1 VATKAGT
8 SILHDASSVTGD
20 GAGRRQL
27 RIEPPLRL
35 VLATAALA
43 LLFMAG
49 ETVLGAV
56 EVGLH
61 VDDYIHVS
69 RFQEWLEHGW
79 YVPSYGPAAPPFLG
93 EPQPGTLSSP
103 FVYGPAFSALA
114 HLVNVA
120 LGNEA
125 MDEISTAADAY
136 QVRHLV
142 VALLGLATV
151 ACAGVAVR
159 VLTRD
164 LLAAIWGAAALL
176 AIPVWAGQSM
186 FNIKDVPVASGFT
199 FVTVGLVLGLASAR
213 QDSWPS
219 PRRMLAVSALVGF
232 GFMIGVGTRSAM
244 WLPFA
249 CSLAAF
255 AALSWLVLRSRADV
269 LRSLGAPGVGFVVGF
284 AVVALLHPYPPATP
298 VEWLI
303 ESVSESSSYDPQL
316 AGTPPTLT
324 AGSLLSPT
332 DPPVWYLPAWLF
344 AGVPVIIFGLA
355 GVGTALVIRSAAR
368 WRRTGTGANA
378 PSRLQ
383 VGGMLLVT
391 LQLALLPAASIFAG
405 STMYS
410 GLRLH
415 LYMLPAVA
423 ILAGIGAAKLIR
435 VARAKG
441 SSIRLRWAAALVL
454 AVALAVP
461 TVEQTRLYPY
471 NYVYVNPLAGLGG
484 VEGRWEADQLYVSSR
499 EAFRRVPRAVTPLCS
514 FGLIIPSWTTRE
526 MIKTCGLNH
535 ALFDPFRDELGED
548 ATATPKAGEVWV
560 VGRTRAGNHPPHY
573 CREDDNVTRSLRTEE
588 IVMAYVLRCVP
599 P

>member
-1 VATKAGT
+1 TAASRAAI
-8 SILHDASSVTGD
+8 SILHEAGRVTGD
-20 GAGRRQL
+20 GAGRLRP
-27 RIEPPLRL
+27 RIEPPLGL
-35 VLATAALA
+35 VLATAALT
-43 LLFMAG
+43 LLILAG
-49 ETVLGAV
+49 ETVLGAR
-56 EVGLH
+56 EVGLYI
-61 VDDYIHVS
+61 DDYVHVS
-69 RFQEWLEHGW
+69 RFQEWLNEGW
-79 YVPSYGPAAPPFLG
+79 YVPSYGPAAPPLG
-93 EPQPGTLSSP
+93 EEPQPGTLSSP

-125 MDEISTAADAY
+125 MNEISTAADAY

-186 FNIKDVPVASGFT
+186 FNIKDIPVASGFT

-213 QDSWPS
+213 RDSWPS
-219 PRRMLAVSALVGF
+219 PGRLLAVSALVGF
-232 GFMIGVGTRSAM
+232 GVMIGVGTRSAM
-244 WLPFA
+244 WVPFA
-249 CSLAAF
+249 CSLSAF

-269 LRSLGAPGVGFVVGF
+269 LRSLAAPGVGFVVGL
-284 AVVALLHPYPPATP
+284 VVVTALHPYPPASP
-298 VEWLI
+298 IEWMI
-303 ESVSESSSYDPQL
+303 ESVSESSGYDPPS
-316 AGTPPTLT
+316 PPTLT
-324 AGSLLSPT
+324 VGRLLSPT

-368 WRRTGTGANA
+368 WRRSETGAEA

-383 VGGMLLVT
+383 IGGMLLVT
-391 LQLALLPAASIFAG
+391 LQLALLPAASIVAG

-415 LYMLPAVA
+415 LYVLPAVA

-435 VARAKG
+435 ATGGKR
-441 SSIRLRWAAALVL
+441 SSPRLRWAAALVL

-471 NYVYVNPLAGLGG
+471 NYIYVNPLAGLGG
-484 VEGRWEADQLYVSSR
+484 VEGRWETDQLYVGSR
-499 EAFRRVPRAVTPLCS
+499 EAFRRVPPSVTPLCS
-514 FGLIIPSWTTRE
+514 YGLIIPSSPSST
-526 MIKTCGLNH
+526 IIHTCGLNH
-535 ALFDPFRDELGED
+535 ALVEPFRDELGED
-548 ATATPKAGEVWV
+548 ATATPIAGEVWI
-560 VGRTRAGNHPPHY
+560 VGRPRAGNHPPHY
-573 CREDDNVTRSLRTEE
+573 CREDDNVTRPLRTEE
-588 IVMAYVLRCVP
+588 IVVAHVLRCVP

>member
-1 VATKAGT
+1 VATKGGT
-8 SILHDASSVTGD
+8 SILHEAAPATGD
-20 GAGRRQL
+20 GMGRRRL
-27 RIEPPLRL
+27 RIEPPLGL
-35 VLATAALA
+35 VLAAAALT
-43 LLFMAG
+43 LLVMAG
-49 ETVLGAV
+49 ETVLGAL
-56 EVGLH
+56 EVGLY
-61 VDDYIHVS
+61 VDDYVHVS

-79 YVPSYGPAAPPFLG
+79 YVPSYGASAVPLGGG

-125 MDEISTAADAY
+125 LNEISTAADAY

-176 AIPVWAGQSM
+176 AIPVWAGQAM
-186 FNIKDVPVASGFT
+186 FNIKDIPVASGYT

-213 QDSWPS
+213 RDSWPS
-219 PRRMLAVSALVGF
+219 PRRLLAVSALVGF
-232 GFMIGVGTRSAM
+232 GVMIGVGTRSAM
-244 WLPFA
+244 WVPFV
-249 CSLAAF
+249 CSLLAF

-269 LRSLGAPGVGFVVGF
+269 LRSLAAPGVGFLVGLI
-284 AVVALLHPYPPATP
+284 VVALLHPSPPATP
-298 VEWLI
+298 IEWMI
-303 ESVSESSSYDPQL
+303 GSVSDSSGYEPPS
-316 AGTPPTLT
+316 PPTLT
-324 AGSLLSPT
+324 AGSRLSPT
-332 DPPVWYLPAWLF
+332 DPPLWYLPAWLF
-344 AGVPVIIFGLA
+344 AGVPMIIFGLA
-355 GVGTALVIRSAAR
+355 GVGTVLVIRSAAR
-368 WRRTGTGANA
+368 WRWTETGTEA

-383 VGGMLLVT
+383 VAGMLLVT
-391 LQLALLPAASIFAG
+391 LQLALLPAASILAG

-423 ILAGIGAAKLIR
+423 ILAGIGAANLIR
-435 VARAKG
+435 ATRAKG
-441 SSIRLRWAAALVL
+441 SSPRLRWAAALL
-454 AVALAVP
+454 LTVALAVP

-484 VEGRWEADQLYVSSR
+484 VEGRWETDQLFVSSR
-499 EAFRRVPRAVTPLCS
+499 EAFRRVPPSVTPLCAW
-514 FGLIIPSWTTRE
+514 GLIIPGWPTTE
-526 MIKTCGLNH
+526 MFRTCGVNH
-535 ALFDPFRDELGED
+535 ALFEPFRDELGED
-548 ATATPKAGEVWV
+548 GTRTPGAGEVWV
-560 VGRTRAGNHPPHY
+560 VGRARAGNHPPHY
-573 CREDDNVTRSLRTEE
+573 CREDDTVTRSLRTEE
-588 IVMAYVLRCVP
+588 IVMAHVLRCVP

>member
-1 VATKAGT
+1 M
-8 SILHDASSVTGD
+8 SIAHEADPVTGD
-20 GAGRRQL
+20 GAARRWP
-27 RIEPPLRL
+27 RIEPALGL
-35 VLATAALA
+35 VLATAALT
-43 LLFMAG
+43 LLVLAV
-49 ETVLGAV
+49 ETVLGAG
-56 EVGLH
+56 EVGLYI
-61 VDDYIHVS
+61 DDYVHVS
-69 RFQEWLEHGW
+69 RFQEWLNEGW
-79 YVPSYGPAAPPFLG
+79 YVPSYGPAAPPLGG

-125 MDEISTAADAY
+125 MNEISTTAEAY

-164 LLAAIWGAAALL
+164 LLAAIWSAAALL

-199 FVTVGLVLGLASAR
+199 FVTVGLVLGLVSAR
-213 QDSWPS
+213 RDSWPS
-219 PRRMLAVSALVGF
+219 RRRLLAVGALVGF
-232 GFMIGVGTRSAM
+232 GVMIGIGTRSAM
-244 WLPFA
+244 WVPFA
-249 CSLAAF
+249 CSLSAF
-255 AALSWLVLRSRADV
+255 AALSWLVFRSRADV
-269 LRSLGAPGVGFVVGF
+269 LRSLAAPGVGFMVGLG
-284 AVVALLHPYPPATP
+284 VVAALHPNPAATP
-298 VEWLI
+298 IEWMI
-303 ESVSESSSYDPQL
+303 ESVSDSSGYEPPS
-316 AGTPPTLT
+316 PPTLT
-324 AGSLLSPT
+324 AGRLLNPT

-355 GVGTALVIRSAAR
+355 GVGTALVIRWTAR
-368 WRRTGTGANA
+368 WRRTETGAEA

-391 LQLALLPAASIFAG
+391 LQLALLPAASILTG

-423 ILAGIGAAKLIR
+423 ILAGIGAGKLIR
-435 VARAKG
+435 ASGAKG
-441 SSIRLRWAAALVL
+441 RSPRFRWAAALVL
-454 AVALAVP
+454 AVALVVP
-461 TVEQTRLYPY
+461 SIEQTRLYPY
-471 NYVYVNPLAGLGG
+471 NYVYVNPIAGLGG
-484 VEGRWEADQLYVSSR
+484 VEDRWETDQLYVSSR
-499 EAFRRVPRAVTPLCS
+499 EAFRSVPPSVTPLCS
-514 FGLIIPSWTTRE
+514 YGLIIPSWPQWEILR
-526 MIKTCGLNH
+526 TCGPNH
-535 ALFDPFRDELGED
+535 GLLEPFRDELGED
-548 ATATPKAGEVWV
+548 ATATPRAGELWV
-560 VGRTRAGNHPPHY
+560 VGRTRADNHPPGY

-588 IVMAYVLRCVP
+588 IVVGYVLRCVP

>member
-1 VATKAGT
+1 
-8 SILHDASSVTGD
+8 VTGH
-20 GAGRRQL
+20 GAGRRWAP
-27 RIEPPLRL
+27 IEPPLTL
-35 VLATAALA
+35 VLATAALT
-43 LLFMAG
+43 LLVVAG
-49 ETVLGAV
+49 ETVLGAL
-56 EVGLH
+56 EVGLY
-61 VDDYIHVS
+61 VDDYVHVS

-79 YVPSYGPAAPPFLG
+79 YVPSYGPSAVPLGG

-125 MDEISTAADAY
+125 MNEISTAAEAY

-186 FNIKDVPVASGFT
+186 FNIKDIPVASGYT
-199 FVTVGLVLGLASAR
+199 FVTVGLVLGLASASR
-213 QDSWPS
+213 DSWPS
-219 PRRMLAVSALVGF
+219 PRRLLAVSSLVGF
-232 GFMIGVGTRSAM
+232 GVVIGVGTRSAM
-244 WLPFA
+244 WVPFA
-249 CSLAAF
+249 CALSAF

-269 LRSLGAPGVGFVVGF
+269 LRSLAAPGVGFLVGLT
-284 AVVALLHPYPPATP
+284 VVALLHPSPPATP
-298 VEWLI
+298 IEWMI
-303 ESVSESSSYDPQL
+303 GSVSDSSGYDPPS
-316 AGTPPTLT
+316 PPTLT

-332 DPPVWYLPAWLF
+332 DPPIWYLPAWLF

-355 GVGTALVIRSAAR
+355 VVGTALVIRSAAR
-368 WRRTGTGANA
+368 WHRTETGANA

-391 LQLALLPAASIFAG
+391 LQLALLPAASILAG

-423 ILAGIGAAKLIR
+423 ILAGIGAARLIR
-435 VARAKG
+435 ATRANG
-441 SSIRLRWAAALVL
+441 ASTRLCWAAALVL

-484 VEGRWEADQLYVSSR
+484 VEGRWETDQLYVSSR
-499 EAFRRVPRAVTPLCS
+499 EAFRRVPSSVTPLCS
-514 FGLIIPSWTTRE
+514 YGLVTPSWPTSE
-526 MIKTCGLNH
+526 MFRTCGLNH
-535 ALFDPFRDELGED
+535 ALVDPFRDELGED
-548 ATATPKAGEVWV
+548 ATATPRAGEVWV
-560 VGRTRAGNHPPHY
+560 VGRARAGNHPPPY
-573 CREDDNVTRSLRTEE
+573 CREDDTVTRSLRTEE
-588 IVMAYVLRCVP
+588 IVVGYVLRCVP
-599 P
+599 Q